1 MNVASVFRGE
11 MAETSI
17 IMLAILL
24 LDFIME
30 IIDAFNMII
39 RLQLLR
45 RNHKMER
52 RAVECNITHT
62 TCVS

>member
-39 RLQLLR
+39 RLQLF
-45 RNHKMER
+45 E
-52 RAVECNITHT
+52 A
-62 TCVS
+62 

>member
-1 MNVASVFRGE
+1 MNVASAFRGE

-39 RLQLLR
+39 RLQLF
-45 RNHKMER
+45 E
-52 RAVECNITHT
+52 A
-62 TCVS
+62 